1 MPASARSGQQRMQ
14 TAARGDARAG
24 GHRSA
29 LLGEEGIGARESEGV
44 ERDRATKR
52 TAGVRILT
60 RGERAWGRIIAMQD
74 EDPAASR
81 HIRADVSIP

>member
-1 MPASARSGQQRMQ
+1 MPASARDGQQRMQTAMQ

-29 LLGEEGIGARESEGV
+29 LLGEEGIGARESKGV
-44 ERDRATKR
+44 ERDRPAKR

-60 RGERAWGRIIAMQD
+60 RTEQAWDGIDKERGHGRFGQHW
-74 EDPAASR
+74 S
-81 HIRADVSIP
+81 

>member
-1 MPASARSGQQRMQ
+1 MPASARDGQQRMQTAMQ

-29 LLGEEGIGARESEGV
+29 LLGEEGIGARECKGV
-44 ERDRATKR
+44 ERDRPTKR

-60 RGERAWGRIIAMQD
+60 
-74 EDPAASR
+74 PAEPARDGIDASR
-81 HIRADVSIP
+81 GKRRAR

>member
-1 MPASARSGQQRMQ
+1 MPASARDGQQRMQTAMQ

-29 LLGEEGIGARESEGV
+29 LLGEEGIGARESKGV
-44 ERDRATKR
+44 ERDRPANR

-60 RGERAWGRIIAMQD
+60 REAQARDRISATRDGQ
-74 EDPAASR
+74 EPES
-81 HIRADVSIP
+81 S